1 MTQQSLPESLLRQKL
16 EKANIKYND
25 YLRSL
30 TGELMR
36 LELITEEQAEIIRV
50 GLFDSLEKLMR
61 IYTSDRSSSL
71 MTETANSILRSLL
84 FNIDCAMMDIPALET
99 VVETILTT
107 PMMELY
113 DRGMM
118 RIRRLKC
125 ETAGLLAKAKR
136 TRLHLPNVFY
146 NQTLD
151 VSLMQALK
159 SYDERFHSHLISG
172 DIDYP
177 LAIQSNTLRGIHY
190 LRGYLMDLCAENAFC
205 REYETDEIARLYK
218 IFCDKNHFPYSEP
231 RVNLYTILFNNAL
244 FNEYLRKEPG
254 SLVLTVDEC
263 DIIEVLL
270 GDMSREERGNLL
282 RLTVSR
288 MIGGNPDYNMRVLT
302 KSLPGIQNAIEHHRL
317 KNYLVAEL

>member
-30 TGELMR
+30 TGELLR
-36 LELITEEQAEIIRV
+36 LELISEEQTEIIRV
-50 GLFDSLEKLMR
+50 GLFDALEKLMR
-61 IYTSDRSSSL
+61 IYTDDRSSSL

-84 FNIDCAMMDIPALET
+84 FNIDCAMMDIPNIET
-99 VVETILTT
+99 VVNTILTT
-107 PMMELY
+107 PMLELY
-113 DRGMM
+113 YRGMM

-125 ETAGLLAKAKR
+125 ESAGLLAKAKHS
-136 TRLHLPNVFY
+136 RLHLPNIFY

-159 SYDERFHSHLISG
+159 SYDEHFHSHLISG

-190 LRGYLMDLCAENAFC
+190 LRGYLMDLCSENAFC
-205 REYETDEIARLYK
+205 REYEGEEIARLYK
-218 IFCDKNHFPYSEP
+218 VFCNKNHFPYGEP
-231 RVNLYTILFNNAL
+231 RVNLYTIVFNNAL
-244 FNEYLRKEPG
+244 FNEYLRKDPG
-254 SLVLTVDEC
+254 SLMLSIDEC

-282 RLTVSR
+282 RLTASR
-288 MIGGNPDYNMRVLT
+288 MMGGDPSYNMRVLT